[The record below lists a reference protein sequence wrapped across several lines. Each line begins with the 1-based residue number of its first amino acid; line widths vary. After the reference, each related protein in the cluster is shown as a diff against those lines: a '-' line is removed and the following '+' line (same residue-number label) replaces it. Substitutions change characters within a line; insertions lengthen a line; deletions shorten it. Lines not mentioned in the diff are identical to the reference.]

1 MNTRRRRIVILFTLL
16 TLLLVGGV
24 ALAQIGGGYD
34 LTWWTVDGGGDA
46 VSGGTYTLMG
56 TAGQPE
62 PGPVVTGG
70 DYALFSGFWP
80 GGGASSPPLGNHIYL
95 PLVGRNN

>member
-1 MNTRRRRIVILFTLL
+1 MDRSRALPVALVFAIG
-16 TLLLVGGV
+16 LLLAGV
-24 ALAQIGGGYD
+24 ALAQTGNGYD

-46 VSGGTYTLMG
+46 VNGGTYTLMG

-80 GGGASSPPLGNHIYL
+80 GGGATAPPPDRYIYL
-95 PLVGRNN
+95 PLVAQNN

>member
-24 ALAQIGGGYD
+24 ALAQIGDGYD
-34 LTWWTVDGGGDA
+34 LTWWTVDGGGDT
-46 VSGGTYTLMG
+46 VSGGAYTLMG

-80 GGGASSPPLGNHIYL
+80 GGGISPPSLGNHIYL